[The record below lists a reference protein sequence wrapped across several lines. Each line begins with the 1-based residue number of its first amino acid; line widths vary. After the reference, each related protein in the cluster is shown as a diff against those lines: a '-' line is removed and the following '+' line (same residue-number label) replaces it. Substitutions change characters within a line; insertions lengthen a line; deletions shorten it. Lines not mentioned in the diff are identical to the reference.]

1 VLSLVFN
8 GGDRGAQR
16 SQTAAAVI
24 HALLRDEIMSLRRK
38 PGEPIVE
45 KEIAAAQGV
54 SRTPVR
60 EALLRLADEGLVDI
74 VSKSGT
80 YVSRIPLAALPEAI
94 TIRRVLEQLA
104 VRGAVASA
112 TPSQIIE
119 LRAILVRTAEAAE
132 AGDTEAFHRA
142 DEAFHEAVAT
152 AGRHPGVWALVRH
165 VKLQVD
171 RFRRLTLPLEG
182 RMARVVT
189 EHEAVLTA
197 IEARDAE
204 AAAAAMGAHVDGL
217 SLGLD
222 DLKRFN
228 PGYFLEDSARSDL
241 KRA

>member
-1 VLSLVFN
+1 MLTLI
-8 GGDRGAQR
+8 GGGLDRTGGR
-16 SQTAAAVI
+16 GQTAAAAI
-24 HALLRDEIMSLRRK
+24 HALLREEILSLRRK
-38 PGEPIVE
+38 PGEPIAE
-45 KEIAAAQGV
+45 KDIAAAHGV

-74 VSKSGT
+74 IAKSGT
-80 YVSRIPLAALPEAI
+80 HVSRIPLADLPEAI

-112 TPSQIIE
+112 TGSQIIE

-182 RMARVVT
+182 RMARVVA
-189 EHEAVLTA
+189 EHEAVLAA

-228 PGYFLEDSARSDL
+228 PGFFLEDSARSDL